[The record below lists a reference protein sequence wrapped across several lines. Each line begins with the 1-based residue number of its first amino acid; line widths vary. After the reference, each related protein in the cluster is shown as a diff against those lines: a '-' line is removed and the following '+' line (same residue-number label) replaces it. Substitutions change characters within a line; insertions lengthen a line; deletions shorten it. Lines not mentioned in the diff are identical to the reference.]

1 MSLVTNASARAPLS
15 QPRAHFYLHV
25 TVLLWGLTAP
35 LGKAISIGAKALVFY
50 RVSVVAALALAVVL
64 AGGQS
69 VRLSRRD
76 AARYAAIGALVV
88 VHWVA
93 FYACIKHSGVALAV
107 LCLSTVPFFTAL
119 LEPLFFDR
127 KIDAAEAALG
137 SLAFIAACVVGW
149 REAHATLTGLAIGML
164 SAVCAAAFGTW
175 NGIVARRD
183 SAARMTFFIMFT
195 SACWLGV
202 SFAYTGGLPTPNALS
217 LRDIGLLGVLA
228 VFCTLI
234 PWLLT
239 ARSLAVVTPFTVAI
253 AVTLEPVYSLIFAY
267 LAYPLSERLGL
278 RFYLGAAV
286 PVVLVMLNGLRGAY
300 KRSQESAKSLAAT
313 RDEVLSADAL

>member
-1 MSLVTNASARAPLS
+1 MSPVAASLAPSPLS
-15 QPRAHFYLHV
+15 QPRAHVYLHV

-50 RVSVVAALALAVVL
+50 RVSMVAVLALMVVVA
-64 AGGQS
+64 GRQS
-69 VRLSRRD
+69 LRLSRRD

-127 KIDAAEAALG
+127 KIDAAETGLG

-149 REAHATLTGLAIGML
+149 HEAHATLTGLAIGML

-175 NGIVARRD
+175 NGIVARRET
-183 SAARMTFFIMFT
+183 AARMTFFIMFT
-195 SACWLGV
+195 SACWLGATLV
-202 SFAYTGGLPTPNALS
+202 YTGGLPAPNALS
-217 LRDIGLLGVLA
+217 LRDIGLLSILA
-228 VFCTLI
+228 IFCTLI

-267 LAYPLSERLGL
+267 LAYPLSERLGV

-286 PVVLVMLNGLRGAY
+286 PVALVMLNGLRGAY
-300 KRSQESAKSLAAT
+300 KRTQESAKRLAAN
-313 RDEVLSADAL
+313 REQGLSAN